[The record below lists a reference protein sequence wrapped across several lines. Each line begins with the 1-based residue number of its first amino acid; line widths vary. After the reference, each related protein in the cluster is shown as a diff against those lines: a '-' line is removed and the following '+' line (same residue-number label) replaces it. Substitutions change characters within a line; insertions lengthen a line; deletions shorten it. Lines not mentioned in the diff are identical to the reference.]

1 MGLTDSIRTVKG
13 IGPKKAMLLEKMS
26 IRTLRDA
33 LECYPRD
40 YEDRT
45 HIVPV
50 ARVKEGEKV
59 SVCAVVGTQPLT
71 KCIRKGMEITRFR
84 VFDTSGTLTITY
96 YNNRYAVAGL
106 REGQEYLFYGRIQGQ
121 GAQRTMVC
129 PACEPVLQ
137 DRQPPKRVVPVYPLT
152 AGITQKD
159 MERVTQAA
167 LMQQDAQKTDWMPAE
182 IVARYALLPLAQAVQ
197 CIHRPK
203 SMQEVERARKRIVF
217 EELFLLSCGL
227 ALLKERRVETVGY
240 RFDSGS
246 PDDVWTLLPFAPT
259 GAQRRAAQEIWQ
271 DVRSGRPMNRLV
283 QGDVGCGKTVLAAVL
298 CSLAARNGYQSA
310 ILAPTEIL
318 AAQHFASLEPLF
330 KKQGISCTL
339 LLGSMRARDKQQCK
353 RQIADGTISVVI
365 GTHALIQKDVAFDRL
380 GAIVADEQHRFG
392 VAQRA
397 ALFEK
402 GDAPHMLV
410 MSATPIPRTLALLL
424 YGDLD
429 VSVIDEL
436 PPGRTPVETYA
447 VGQRMRPRIEAF
459 IEKQLR
465 AGGQVYVV
473 CPLVEEG
480 ELNLKSV
487 EEHGAAL
494 QKVLPHRKI
503 GIVHGRMK
511 AQDKEKV
518 MDAFVAGQI
527 EILVATTVIE
537 VGVNVPNATLMVIE
551 DADRFGLSQLH
562 QLRGRVGRGARQSYC
577 ICFGADKGAQAK
589 QRLDVLCATNDGF
602 AIAQADLAQRGP
614 GDFFG
619 KRQHGLPLLKMADLA
634 HDLVWM
640 QQAKQEAEYLLNQD
654 PALAQHPALRER
666 VVRLFETDNQE
677 IFN

>member
-1 MGLTDSIRTVKG
+1 MSLTDSIRTVKG
-13 IGPKKAMLLEKMS
+13 IGPKKAALLEKMS
-26 IRTLRDA
+26 IHTLWDA

-45 HIVPV
+45 RIVS
-50 ARVKEGEKV
+50 AAAAKEGEKV

-71 KCIRKGMEITRFR
+71 KRIRKGMEITRFC
-84 VFDTSGTLTITY
+84 VFDASGTLTITY
-96 YNNRYAVAGL
+96 YNNRYTAAGL

-121 GAQRTMVC
+121 GTQRMMVN
-129 PACEPVLQ
+129 PACEPILD
-137 DRQPPKRVVPVYPLT
+137 DRQPPKRIVPVYPLS
-152 AGITQKD
+152 AGLTQKD
-159 MERVTQAA
+159 MQRVTETA
-167 LMQQDAQKTDWMPAE
+167 LAQGIQINDWMPAD
-182 IVARYALLPLAQAVQ
+182 IVARHALLPQAQAIQ
-197 CIHRPK
+197 CIHRPQ

-227 ALLKERRVETVGY
+227 ARLKERRVDTVGY
-240 RFDSGS
+240 RFETGS
-246 PDDVWTLLPFAPT
+246 PEDVWTLLPFTPT
-259 GAQRRAAQEIWQ
+259 GAQQRAAQQIWQ
-271 DVRSGRPMNRLV
+271 DVRSGKPMNRLV

-318 AAQHFASLEPLF
+318 AAQHFESLAPLF
-330 KKQGISCTL
+330 ARQGISCTL

-353 RQIADGTISVVI
+353 MQIADGAVSVVI
-365 GTHALIQKDVAFDRL
+365 GTHALIQKDVTFHQL

-402 GDAPHMLV
+402 GNVPHMLV

-429 VSVIDEL
+429 VSVVDEL
-436 PPGRTPVETYA
+436 PPGRTPVATYA
-447 VGQRMRPRIEAF
+447 VGQKMRPRIEAF

-480 ELNLKSV
+480 ELALKSV
-487 EEHGAAL
+487 EEHKVTL
-494 QKVLPHRKI
+494 QKALPHRKI
-503 GIVHGRMK
+503 GILHGKMK
-511 AQDKEKV
+511 AQDKEKI
-518 MDAFVAGQI
+518 MDAFVSGKL

-562 QLRGRVGRGARQSYC
+562 QLRGRVGRGTRQSYC

-589 QRLDVLCATNDGF
+589 QRLEVLCKTNDGF
-602 AIAQADLAQRGP
+602 EIAQADLAQRGP

-640 QQAKQEAEYLLNQD
+640 QQARQEAEQLLRQD
-654 PALAQHPALRER
+654 PTLTQHPALCER
-666 VVRLFETDNQE
+666 VDRLFKTDNQE

>member
-1 MGLTDSIRTVKG
+1 MSLTDSIRTVKG

-50 ARVKEGEKV
+50 ATVKEGEKV

-71 KCIRKGMEITRFR
+71 KYIRKGMEITRFR

-129 PACEPVLQ
+129 PVYELVLQ

-152 AGITQKD
+152 AGLTQKD

-167 LMQQDAQKTDWMPAE
+167 LTQQDAQKTDWMPAE
-182 IVARYALLPLAQAVQ
+182 IVARHALLPLARAIQ
-197 CIHRPK
+197 CIHRPQ
-203 SMQEVERARKRIVF
+203 SMQEVERARKCIVF

-298 CSLAARNGYQSA
+298 CSLAAHNGYQSA

-339 LLGSMRARDKQQCK
+339 LLGSMCARDKQQCK

-487 EEHGAAL
+487 EEHRAAL

-518 MDAFVAGQI
+518 MNAFVAGQI

-640 QQAKQEAEYLLNQD
+640 QQAKQAAEYLLNQD
-654 PALAQHPALRER
+654 PTLAQHPALRER